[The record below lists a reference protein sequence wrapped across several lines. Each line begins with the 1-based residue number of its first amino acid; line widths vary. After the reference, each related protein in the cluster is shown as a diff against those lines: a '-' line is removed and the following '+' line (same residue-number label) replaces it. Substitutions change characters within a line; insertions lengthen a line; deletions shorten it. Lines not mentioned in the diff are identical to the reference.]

1 MKSLL
6 AVFPPILALATLV
19 YLLKQLKLGNLF
31 SPKAALS
38 MATAGVSKLS
48 GEDRQRTNLVHGAM
62 STVGNAAKTPWRA
75 YRNPRTREVAGA
87 TKRGVEAV
95 TSGVLAFSHMSK
107 EERIAALKSGAST
120 TKELITGKDA
130 AGETSDVRAK
140 ALANTQQVMAKLG
153 VWALTEREAPEK
165 QSLREKTLERLQPLT
180 TSRDNL
186 NLALEERAQGHALE
200 AALRGAGSPEEM
212 EAIRAEHDAGRL
224 MSLGA
229 ANRNKPH
236 GSEFDR
242 LDGEVVQMALR
253 KHAAIA
259 GGSADQ
265 WILDPVTA
273 TILPGTGPALLQDMG
288 SEEKTWEAAKH
299 PAHYFSNN
307 KMLDGENLDDFAL
320 RMTVTGLV
328 TGSLSSVTG
337 EWKDQLKEFNIPD
350 TAEGRAMVMA
360 STDPTRDPAITQKI
374 VLTSEQEA
382 RVQSVMET
390 MKQTRAA
397 QEAPAALASSVL
409 ATDVRIQVKDVQ
421 ALVDSLHREL
431 ATPAADGAGRSA
443 QVQTVMAAM
452 DDLAS
457 SAAETAKQIAAA
469 RATGTGSDASAA
481 AKAAADA
488 ASAVEREVAGLSKKI
503 VNATLGNGSADSE
516 KIAAALDSVAHS
528 LSFDFKKAE
537 QEISNRAQIEAAA
550 QAKAH
555 KVMQVSSASM
565 SRGRRAPSV
574 L

>member
-48 GEDRQRTNLVHGAM
+48 GEDRQSTNLVHGAM

-75 YRNPRTREVAGA
+75 VRNPRTREVAGA
-87 TKRGVEAV
+87 TKRGVGTVARTANE
-95 TSGVLAFSHMSK
+95 LAHMSK
-107 EERIAALKSGAST
+107 EERKEAIAKAVTSAKELTTKDGAHKAAAST
-120 TKELITGKDA
+120 A
-130 AGETSDVRAK
+130 
-140 ALANTQQVMAKLG
+140 QVMAKLG

-409 ATDVRIQVKDVQ
+409 ASDVRTQVKDVQ
-421 ALVDSLHREL
+421 ALVESLHREL
-431 ATPAADGAGRSA
+431 ATPAAGGAGRSA

-537 QEISNRAQIEAAA
+537 EEISNRAQIEAAA